1 LSKYTFTKT
10 HLLRKLKV
18 LVKRIQATII
28 AGLLLLILILPQL
41 ALAAGP
47 VISSVSYT
55 VNEPTAANITWTT
68 NNSSDSRVNYGTDP
82 TSGGVVNIVYNSS
95 YVNSHFIRLEGLLP
109 DTTYYFEV
117 QSTNPSGTSVDNNG
131 GEYYS
136 FRTSP
141 PPVGY
146 YLITL
151 NPVCGVCSEIVEAGV
166 CDEII
171 EATAIVSAPG
181 TNTYHICWDART
193 EAGVVETFTTTG
205 AGANIVTFFMP
216 ETTKGIHTVYLTDI
230 TYAEKAQATF
240 EVRPSVKI
248 APEEQEGPVDT
259 AVTLNGYGFDA
270 SQDIQVKFKDTVIT
284 TTKANT
290 AGSWNATYTIL
301 DTPGGDYVFKVEAK
315 EGTGLW
321 VNWVSKDFEVIP
333 KITVTPS
340 SGTVGQTI
348 EVSGTGFAD
357 EEEDVEVTFDTEVVK
372 PNTPIVVGQ
381 DGSWEATIVI
391 PPLHRGDHYID
402 ASGESTRARDVTD
415 VKFVV
420 GAGILVEL
428 VESLG
433 PYVGDTINVKGGG
446 FATSETGIRVYFD
459 GAPVTQTFN
468 AKGDGTWETSFI
480 LPASSY
486 GSHTIGASGAITTAA
501 TTTLSTKA
509 KIESISPVEGSP
521 GDSVTLTGSG
531 FSSSNELT
539 VTVGGVAAAEH
550 AQTQANGNVV
560 INFHVPKESPEGKQL
575 VTAADQG
582 GAAATAPVDFTVT
595 NKILSTTPLPISPK
609 NNTLRSGEVTFHWQ
623 GVTGDT
629 GYTYTLE
636 INTSAS
642 PGNIWSKPGNVGS
655 TYTLAE
661 EEALPRDTYYWRIKI
676 VDDYGN
682 ESPWSDY
689 SEFTVAPI
697 SIPTWV
703 WVIVGVVV
711 FVVLMVVAYRETK
724 FKVTE

>member
-1 LSKYTFTKT
+1 
-10 HLLRKLKV
+10 
-18 LVKRIQATII
+18 VKRIQATII

-47 VISSVSYT
+47 VISNVSYT

-68 NNSSDSRVNYGTDP
+68 NNLSDSRVNYGTTP

-95 YVNSHFIRLEGLLP
+95 YVTSHFIRLEGLLP

-117 QSTNPSGTSVDNNG
+117 QSTNPSGYSKDDNG
-131 GEYYS
+131 EEYYS

-151 NPVCGVCSEIVEAGV
+151 NPVCGVCGEIVEAGV

-205 AGANIVTFFMP
+205 AGTNILTFFMP
-216 ETTKGIHTVYLTDI
+216 EAKKGIHTVYLTDI

-248 APEEQEGPVDT
+248 APEEQEGSVDT

-270 SQDIQVKFKDTVIT
+270 SQDIRVKFKDTVVN

-290 AGSWNATYTIL
+290 VGSWNVTYTIL
-301 DTPGGDYVFKVEAK
+301 DTPGGGYVFKVEAK

-321 VNWVSKDFEVIP
+321 VNWVSKDFEVTP
-333 KITVTPS
+333 KITASSS
-340 SGTVGQTI
+340 SGTVGDTI
-348 EVSGTGFAD
+348 EVSGTGFAG
-357 EEEDVEVTFDTEVVK
+357 EEEDVDVTFDGEVVE

-402 ASGESTRARDVTD
+402 ASGESTRASDVHD

-428 VESLG
+428 VEPTG
-433 PYVGDTINVKGGG
+433 PYVGDTIIVKGGG

-468 AKGDGTWETSFI
+468 AKGDGTWETSFV
-480 LPASSY
+480 LLASSY
-486 GSHTIGASGAITTAA
+486 GPHPVSASGTRTAA
-501 TTTLSTKA
+501 VTTTLSTKA
-509 KIESISPVEGSP
+509 KIESISPVEGAP
-521 GDSVTLTGSG
+521 GDSITLTGNG
-531 FSSSNELT
+531 FSSGNELT

-550 AQTQANGNVV
+550 AQIQTNGNVV
-560 INFHVPKESPEGKQL
+560 INFHVPKGSLEGKQP
-575 VTAADQG
+575 VTATDQS
-582 GAAATAPVDFTVT
+582 GAAATALVDFTVT
-595 NKILSTTPLPISPK
+595 KKTLSTTPLPISPK
-609 NNTLRSGEVTFHWQ
+609 NNTLRSGEVTFRWQ
-623 GVTGDT
+623 GVTNST

-636 INTSAS
+636 IYTKGTNTTAG
-642 PGNIWSKPGNVGS
+642 PGNIIWSKPGIPESSYKLTN
-655 TYTLAE
+655 TETTRETLDD
-661 EEALPRDTYYWRIKI
+661 PNTYYWRVKI

-682 ESPWSDY
+682 VSPWSGY
-689 SEFTVAPI
+689 IKFKVAP
-697 SIPTWV
+697 IPTWV
-703 WVIVGVVV
+703 WVVVGLVV